1 MAGFFCAFFLR
12 IIETHKSQAGHFVPF
27 SLTPTSQLVNNPN
40 LTFVTTMN
48 PQPQLPPPGAPQD
61 KSAMGKAR
69 AWAEKSNG
77 FYQDHLIEICCV
89 IALLSVL
96 IVMLTP
102 N

>member
-1 MAGFFCAFFLR
+1 MD
-12 IIETHKSQAGHFVPF
+12 
-27 SLTPTSQLVNNPN
+27 
-40 LTFVTTMN
+40 
-48 PQPQLPPPGAPQD
+48 PQPQRPAPLAAQD

-77 FYQDHLIEICCV
+77 FYQDHLIEICGV
-89 IALLSVL
+89 IAMLSVL

>member
-1 MAGFFCAFFLR
+1 MD
-12 IIETHKSQAGHFVPF
+12 
-27 SLTPTSQLVNNPN
+27 
-40 LTFVTTMN
+40 

>member
-1 MAGFFCAFFLR
+1 
-12 IIETHKSQAGHFVPF
+12 
-27 SLTPTSQLVNNPN
+27 
-40 LTFVTTMN
+40 MN
-48 PQPQLPPPGAPQD
+48 PQPQLPPPGAPRD

>member
-1 MAGFFCAFFLR
+1 
-12 IIETHKSQAGHFVPF
+12 
-27 SLTPTSQLVNNPN
+27 
-40 LTFVTTMN
+40 MN
-48 PQPQLPPPGAPQD
+48 IQPQLPPPVAPQD

-69 AWAEKSNG
+69 VWAEKSNG
-77 FYQDHLIEICCV
+77 FYQDHLIEICGV

>member
-1 MAGFFCAFFLR
+1 MD
-12 IIETHKSQAGHFVPF
+12 
-27 SLTPTSQLVNNPN
+27 
-40 LTFVTTMN
+40 
-48 PQPQLPPPGAPQD
+48 PQPQLPPPVAPQD

-77 FYQDHLIEICCV
+77 FYQDHLIEICGV

>member
-1 MAGFFCAFFLR
+1 MAGFFA
-12 IIETHKSQAGHFVPF
+12 PF
-27 SLTPTSQLVNNPN
+27 SLTPPSQHVNNPT
-40 LTFVTTMN
+40 LTRVSHMD

>member
-1 MAGFFCAFFLR
+1 MAGF
-12 IIETHKSQAGHFVPF
+12 FVPF
-27 SLTPTSQLVNNPN
+27 SLTPALQLVNNSRLN
-40 LTFVTTMN
+40 CVNTMD
-48 PQPQLPPPGAPQD
+48 PQPQLPPPVAPQD

-77 FYQDHLIEICCV
+77 FYQDHLIEICGV

-102 N
+102 D

>member
-1 MAGFFCAFFLR
+1 
-12 IIETHKSQAGHFVPF
+12 
-27 SLTPTSQLVNNPN
+27 
-40 LTFVTTMN
+40 MN
-48 PQPQLPPPGAPQD
+48 TQPQLPPPVAAQD
-61 KSAMGKAR
+61 KSAIGKAR

-77 FYQDHLIEICCV
+77 FYQDHLIEVCCV